1 MRRLGAAALI
11 FCLASAAAVQVRAGE
26 AAADDIR
33 AMALNMYHEARGEGR
48 LGMIAVGWVVL
59 NRMADRAYPNSA
71 RQVIYQGCQF
81 SWVCDRRP
89 DWPGDER
96 SWRHALQLA
105 AELLRR
111 PVADPTRGAMWYH
124 ASWVRDPGLGPRVAK
139 VARIGRHIFY
149 TRVERTPRPPAA
161 GPRLLFASR

>member
-11 FCLASAAAVQVRAGE
+11 FCFASTAAVQVRAGE

-59 NRMADRAYPNSA
+59 NRMADRAYPKSA

-89 DWPGDER
+89 DWPADER

-105 AELLRR
+105 AQLIRR
-111 PVADPTRGAMWYH
+111 PMPDPTRGAMWYH
-124 ASWVRDPGLGPRVAK
+124 ASWVRDPGFGPRVAK
-139 VARIGRHIFY
+139 VARIGRHVFY
-149 TRVERTPRPPAA
+149 TRSEPTPRLPAA
-161 GPRLLFASR
+161 GLRLLFASR